1 MVTKDSSPFVEV
13 SSKSDASEFVWSV
26 DNVSSLGEGSVC
38 FAVVTVDG
46 LIGDDGC
53 GDEKNL
59 LRISLAGTS
68 SSEIGSM

>member
-26 DNVSSLGEGSVC
+26 DNVSSLGEGVVC

-46 LIGDDGC
+46 LIGEDCC

-68 SSEIGSM
+68 SSEMGSI